1 MKKFCSVLFLLSV
14 LVFAKD
20 SKSSQPSPA
29 HLAMCSGV
37 KQCLNFDYP
46 QCSTEEKKPNPDIKY
61 DAAFCAPYIE
71 LKQRGLKPNDS
82 RALDLF
88 RYLGRQYRVIY
99 KLEGKLPVSKEMML
113 YLFNNMDFT
122 AQLVN
127 AYQKTKYTIK
137 YDSPDKKY
145 FSGDNGDMFGN
156 FVWLLNDSA
165 GVNPGMHSVFFGR
178 GRTQILG
185 KKLGGTATAILDLRE
200 INKDSVSYEF
210 RAIVS
215 PSGAILNAIMNT
227 GIFNNVVKG
236 KIQEII
242 DNIESAAKEFASGNL
257 KPIKNYAAF
266 KNKKWAKNL
275 KEFEEIAGK

>member
-1 MKKFCSVLFLLSV
+1 MKKFYLTLFLLSA
-14 LVFAKD
+14 LAFAKA
-20 SKSSQPSPA
+20 PSPL

-37 KQCLNFDYP
+37 KQCLNFDSP
-46 QCSTEEKKPNPDIKY
+46 QCSAEEKKPNPDIKY

-71 LKQRGLKPNDS
+71 LRQRGLKPNDS

-88 RYLGRQYRVIY
+88 RYMGRQYRVTY

-113 YLFNNMDFT
+113 YLFDNMDFT

-137 YDSPDKKY
+137 YDSPDRKY

-185 KKLGGTATAILDLRE
+185 KKLSGTATAILDLRE

-210 RAIVS
+210 RALVS

-227 GIFNNVVKG
+227 GIFNSVVKG

-242 DNIESAAKEFASGNL
+242 DNIEKAAKEFASGNL
-257 KPIKNYAAF
+257 KPIENYAAF
-266 KNKKWAKNL
+266 KNKKWAKNIKDF
-275 KEFEEIAGK
+275 KELAEK